1 MRKTMK
7 KMLAAST
14 LCIIMSGSFIS
25 GSARVLAEEY
35 YGWEDGKHENPSF
48 LYVTPAI
55 NSVRDLSK
63 QRVVYC
69 FNKTKFYPDPWEERF
84 HNVSSIHN
92 GLPVYDR
99 ISGDDNTFK
108 SNASNFRN
116 TVPEITKTLVSLL
129 SKGYPNSNLG
139 LSDSSARKVTQL
151 AIWYFTDSYPKES
164 FRTNYGLTETE
175 EQKLFE
181 LITIGEKAELNKK
194 QTLDLYIYKSGGYK
208 KYGYQNLLG
217 THLISKSPVPDIPYK
232 ENCQCYKLTFEAGR
246 QGYNNGYWI
255 ITYND
260 KNKNGRYDKD
270 LNEEIDRIFIK
281 HGLDGPRGEK
291 GDPGK
296 PGRDGLDGKPG
307 ERGERGPKGDTG
319 PQGPRGDKG
328 ETGERGP
335 KGEKGLDG
343 KPGEKGP
350 KGDTGKDG
358 APGRDGQN
366 GKDGQP
372 GPKGDPGKDGENGK
386 DGQPGPKGE
395 KGDPGQQGI
404 PGPKGDPGK
413 DGQDGKDGQPGPK
426 GEKGDPGQQGIP
438 GPKGDPG
445 KDGQDG
451 KDGQPGPKGEKGDPG
466 QQGIP
471 GPKGDPGKDGEKGE
485 RGEQGPQGER
495 GEQGP
500 QGERGEQGPQGERG
514 EQGPQGERG
523 EQGPRG
529 ENPTPTPDPM
539 PHPMPDPA
547 PKPMDP
553 KPEPKP
559 TPQPETKPQP
569 KPAPQSEAKPQKPT
583 KPSTITSQSS
593 GKSLPKTNDTGSLI
607 TVLGTGLLSLLGLG
621 FLTRRKRKQ

>member
-25 GSARVLAEEY
+25 GSARALAEEY
-35 YGWEDGKHENPSF
+35 YGWDDGRRDSPAL
-48 LYVTPAI
+48 LYVTPKGKARQTGI
-55 NSVRDLSK
+55 GTI
-63 QRVVYC
+63 VYC
-69 FNKTKFYPDPWEERF
+69 FNKSKTWPELWESMYE
-84 HNVSSIHN
+84 SPEKIPYQ
-92 GLPVYDR
+92 LPLYDKYEGNNSLFR
-99 ISGDDNTFK
+99 DNA
-108 SNASNFRN
+108 SSNFRAD
-116 TVPEITKTLVSLL
+116 VKDITATLVAVL
-129 SKGYPNSNLG
+129 SNGYPTG
-139 LSDSSARKVTQL
+139 KSSFCKTYCPDEIRARQLTQL
-151 AIWYFTDSYPKES
+151 AIWYFTDGISEETLKS
-164 FRTNYGLTETE
+164 NYNLKDLEFQGL
-175 EQKLFE
+175 KY
-181 LITIGEKAELNKK
+181 LIQAGKTAGTSNNR
-194 QTLDLYIYKSGGYK
+194 TLDIYISKDRNSK
-208 KYGYQNLLG
+208 FQNLLG
-217 THLISKSPVPDIPYK
+217 STLVVKTPENK
-232 ENCQCYKLTFEAGR
+232 ENCQCTKIYIEENGKD
-246 QGYNNGYWI
+246 GYYLYIYEDTNK
-255 ITYND
+255 ND
-260 KNKNGRYDKD
+260 KYDKD
-270 LNEEIDRIFIK
+270 KDKLLQRKYIKNGKDGKPGLNGQR
-281 HGLDGPRGEK
+281 GPQGE
-291 GDPGK
+291 PGK
-296 PGRDGLDGKPG
+296 PGEPGKDGEPGKQ
-307 ERGERGPKGDTG
+307 GERGPKGEDGRPGPKGDTGARGPAG

-358 APGRDGQN
+358 APGRDGQ
-366 GKDGQP
+366 
-372 GPKGDPGKDGENGK
+372 
-386 DGQPGPKGE
+386 PGPKGE

-404 PGPKGDPGK
+404 PGPKGDPGH
-413 DGQDGKDGQPGPK
+413 D
-426 GEKGDPGQQGIP
+426 
-438 GPKGDPG
+438 
-445 KDGQDG
+445 
-451 KDGQPGPKGEKGDPG
+451 
-466 QQGIP
+466 
-471 GPKGDPGKDGEKGE
+471 GKDGEKGERGEQGPQGERGEQGPQGERGEQGPQGERGEQGPQGERGEQGPQGE

-539 PHPMPDPA
+539 PQPMPDPA

-553 KPEPKP
+553 KPESKPEPKP

-569 KPAPQSEAKPQKPT
+569 KPAPQPEAKPQKPT
-583 KPSTITSQSS
+583 KPSAITSQSS